1 MTIRSPIF
9 RALLLVQATL
19 LLTSCG
25 GGGGGVS
32 AATPGSPTAT
42 WSIPVSQV
50 VDGGP
55 GKDGIPS
62 IDNPVFELASAD
74 TDTRADMLVVGIRY
88 NGETKAYSHDILN
101 YHEVVN
107 DGLAGAPF
115 TLHYCPLTGSAMA
128 WEGDPSASDPTFGVS
143 GLLYESNLI
152 LYDRQ
157 SDSNW
162 AQMLEESVEGSRIG
176 DVPNRIQ
183 VIETTMETWRSMY
196 PNSQFLTRDTGHVRE
211 YNISPYGNYT
221 THDLL
226 LFPVSSTDN
235 RLHIKE
241 RIIGIRSDDDSKA
254 YQIEGF
260 GATTLAINDQFD
272 NQPIV
277 AVGNSSAN
285 IAAIYSRELS
295 DGTILTF
302 SPLDGQLP
310 NIMQD
315 NEGNVWD
322 VFGTAVSGARAGTIL
337 TKTNSYT
344 AMWFAWTSFNST
356 TALHFN

>member
-1 MTIRSPIF
+1 MTIRSPLY
-9 RALLLVQATL
+9 RALLPIPATL
-19 LLTSCG
+19 LLISCG
-25 GGGGGVS
+25 GGGGGE
-32 AATPGSPTAT
+32 ATSPTPATST
-42 WSIPVSQV
+42 WSIPSRLV

-62 IDNPVFELASAD
+62 IDNPVFELTSAD
-74 TDTRADMLVVGIRY
+74 TDTRGHWLVVGVRY
-88 NGETKAYSHDILN
+88 NGETKAYPHNILN
-101 YHEVVN
+101 YHEIVN

-115 TLHYCPLTGSAMA
+115 TLHYCPLTGSGMA
-128 WEGDPSASDPTFGVS
+128 WKGDPGAADPTFGVS
-143 GLLYESNLI
+143 GLLYQSNLI
-152 LYDRQ
+152 LYDRET
-157 SDSNW
+157 DSHW
-162 AQMLEESVEGSRIG
+162 SQMLEESVEGERIG
-176 DVPNRIQ
+176 EVPDRIQ
-183 VIETTMETWRSMY
+183 IIETTMATWLSMY
-196 PNSQFLTRDTGHVRE
+196 PDSQLLSQDTGHVRE
-211 YNISPYGNYT
+211 YDISPYGNYT

-226 LFPVSSTDN
+226 IFQTTSTDN

-241 RIIGIRSDDDSKA
+241 RVIGIRSDTDSKA
-254 YQIEGF
+254 FQIEGF
-260 GATTLAINDQFD
+260 GATTQTINEQFD
-272 NQPIV
+272 NRPIV

-337 TKTNSYT
+337 AKTDSYT
-344 AMWFAWTSFNST
+344 AMWFAWTSFNDA